1 MLTTMPYS
9 LRLATPADTDAI
21 IPVVNA
27 AFQVESFFIQGGR
40 VNAERMADLF
50 QEGIF
55 IVAETESDE
64 AKHIAGAV
72 YLEMRGE
79 RAYFGML
86 SVDPVHQGQGLAKR
100 LVTTVEN
107 LARKAG
113 AKFMDISVVNLRTE
127 LPPLYRKLGYVET
140 GTEPPHETMIP
151 KLTQPVHLITM
162 SKTL

>member
-1 MLTTMPYS
+1 MTYS

-40 VNAERMADLF
+40 VNAERMAEMF

-55 IVAETESDE
+55 IVAETEED
-64 AKHIAGAV
+64 KRIAASI
-72 YLEMRGE
+72 YLELRGE

-86 SVDPVHQGQGLAKR
+86 SVDPAHQGQGLAKR
-100 LVTTVEN
+100 LVQTVEN
-107 LARKAG
+107 LARRRG

-127 LPPLYRKLGYVET
+127 LPPLYRKLGYVQT

-151 KLTQPVHLITM
+151 KLTQPAHLITM

>member
-1 MLTTMPYS
+1 MPYS

-21 IPVVNA
+21 IPVVTA

-40 VNAERMADLF
+40 VNAERMAEMF

-55 IVAETESDE
+55 IVAETEDD
-64 AKHIAGAV
+64 KHIAAAV
-72 YLEMRGE
+72 YLELRGE

-86 SVDPVHQGQGLAKR
+86 SVDPAHQGEGLAKR

-127 LPPLYRKLGYVET
+127 LPPLYRKLGYEES
-140 GTEPPHETMIP
+140 GTEPPHPQMIP
-151 KLTQPVHLITM
+151 KLTQPAHLITM

>member
-1 MLTTMPYS
+1 MAYS

-21 IPVVNA
+21 VAVVNA
-27 AFQVESFFIQGGR
+27 AFRVEAFFIQGGR
-40 VNAERMADLF
+40 INAERMGDLF

-55 IVAETESDE
+55 IVAESDE
-64 AKHIAGAV
+64 DKRIAAAV
-72 YLEMRGE
+72 YLELRGE

-86 SVDPVHQGQGLAKR
+86 SVDPACQGQGLAKR

-107 LARKAG
+107 LARKSG

-127 LPPLYRKLGYVET
+127 LPPLYRKLGYAET
-140 GTEPPHETMIP
+140 GTEPPHPTMIP